1 MAKFYGI
8 IGFAVS
14 EETRPGVWTE
24 LVKERTY
31 RGDLTRTASRRE
43 GTETLNDNV
52 NITNQ
57 ISIVADP
64 FAYEHFSAIRYIKF
78 LGAYWKVTN
87 IDISYPR
94 LNLTVGGVYNGPT
107 A

>member
-24 LVKERTY
+24 SVKERTY
-31 RGDLTRTASRRE
+31 RGDLTRTASRWE

-64 FAYEHFSAIRYIKF
+64 LPTSISQLSVTLNFSEHTGKSTILIFPIR
-78 LGAYWKVTN
+78 
-87 IDISYPR
+87 D
-94 LNLTVGGVYNGPT
+94 
-107 A
+107 

>member
-24 LVKERTY
+24 SVKERTY
-31 RGDLTRTASRRE
+31 RGDLTRTASRWE

-57 ISIVADP
+57 IS
-64 FAYEHFSAIRYIKF
+64 S
-78 LGAYWKVTN
+78 
-87 IDISYPR
+87 PR

>member
-24 LVKERTY
+24 SVKERTY
-31 RGDLTRTASRRE
+31 RGDLTRIASRWE

>member
-24 LVKERTY
+24 SVKERTY
-31 RGDLTRTASRRE
+31 SGDLPRTASRWE

-78 LGAYWKVTN
+78 LGAYWKVN
-87 IDISYPR
+87 SIDISYPR

>member
-24 LVKERTY
+24 SVKERAY
-31 RGDLTRTASRRE
+31 RGDLTRTASRWE

>member
-24 LVKERTY
+24 RVKERTY
-31 RGDLTRTASRRE
+31 RGYLTRTASRWE

-78 LGAYWKVTN
+78 LGAYWKVNN

>member
-24 LVKERTY
+24 SVKERTY
-31 RGDLTRTASRRE
+31 RGDLARTASRWE

-78 LGAYWKVTN
+78 LGAYWKVNN

-94 LNLTVGGVYNGPT
+94 LKLTVGGVYNGPT

>member
-24 LVKERTY
+24 RVKERTY
-31 RGDLTRTASRRE
+31 RGDLTRTASRWE

-52 NITNQ
+52 NITNR

-64 FAYEHFSAIRYIKF
+64 FVYEHFSAIRYIKF

-87 IDISYPR
+87 IDVSYPR

>member
-8 IGFAVS
+8 IGFSVS

-24 LVKERTY
+24 RVKERMY
-31 RGDLTRTASRRE
+31 RGDLTRTASRWE

-78 LGAYWKVTN
+78 LGTYWKVTN

>member
-24 LVKERTY
+24 SVKERTY
-31 RGDLTRTASRRE
+31 RGDLTRTDSRWE

-78 LGAYWKVTN
+78 LGAYWKVNN

>member
-14 EETRPGVWTE
+14 EETKPGVWTE
-24 LVKERTY
+24 SVKERTY
-31 RGDLTRTASRRE
+31 QGDLTRTASRWE

>member
-24 LVKERTY
+24 SVKERTY
-31 RGDLTRTASRRE
+31 RGALTRTASRWE

-78 LGAYWKVTN
+78 LGAYWKVNN